1 MYNELYMSATRSA
14 EAIKK
19 SIVVIGAGFGGLRAA
34 KRIAAGLRREH
45 LGGRYAIYLIDRN
58 GYHTYTPTL
67 YEAATTSKETAN
79 YLELRD
85 IVTFDVLSLIADFPE
100 IIFLRDTV
108 TALDLIRGDV
118 HCSGME
124 LKFDYLVLAMGSE
137 TNYFDIPGLA
147 EYALPMKTFMDALTL
162 RDRALSRYA
171 AGGPMRVVIGGGGS
185 AGVELAGEL
194 QEWFSELRE
203 EQRSGCAPTV
213 TIVESAPTV
222 LAGFAS
228 GIIARAMARLK
239 KLGISLMLNER
250 ITGVTTDTVTLQNGK
265 TVPFDILIWT
275 GGVKTASLM
284 NVLPLKHEA
293 KNRVEVLGAME
304 CLPQTEDLKLYGAIY
319 GLGDA
324 VCFFDPVTKKPVP
337 LVARAALIQ
346 ADIVAHNIIQRILV
360 AEGLQQ
366 MPVFRHYRPMEY
378 PYVIPLGGKY
388 AIARI
393 GPFVLSGFF
402 AWVFKGLIELM
413 YLSSILPFGRAIK
426 TWLKGLRIFLE
437 NDRLG

>member
-1 MYNELYMSATRSA
+1 MTA
-14 EAIKK
+14 K

-34 KRIAAGLRREH
+34 KRLAAALRREH
-45 LGGRYAIYLIDRN
+45 LTGRYAMYLIDRN

-85 IVTFDVLSLIADFPE
+85 IVTFDVPSLIADFPE
-100 IIFLRDTV
+100 IIFVRDTV
-108 TALDLIRGDV
+108 TALDLVRGDV

-124 LKFDYLVLAMGSE
+124 LKFDYLVLALGSE
-137 TNYFDIPGLA
+137 TNYFDIPGLKTH
-147 EYALPMKTFMDALTL
+147 ALPMKTFMDALTL
-162 RDRALSRYA
+162 RDRVLSCYA
-171 AGGPMRVVIGGGGS
+171 AGEPLRVVIGGGGS

-203 EQRSGCAPTV
+203 EQRTGSAPTV
-213 TIVESAPTV
+213 TIVEGAPTV
-222 LAGFAS
+222 LAGFAP
-228 GIIARAMARLK
+228 GIIARAMLRLE
-239 KLGISLMLNER
+239 KLGISFILNER
-250 ITGVTTDTVTLQNGK
+250 ITGVSMDAVTLQSG
-265 TVPFDILIWT
+265 TSVPFDILVWT
-275 GGVKTASLM
+275 GGVKASMLM
-284 NVLPLKHEA
+284 AALPLKREL
-293 KNRVEVLGAME
+293 KGRVEVLGEMQ
-304 CLPQTEDLKLYGAIY
+304 CLPQTEDLKLYGTIY

-324 VCFFDPVTKKPVP
+324 VCFFDPITKKPVP

-346 ADIVAHNIIQRILV
+346 ANVVAHNIIQQILV
-360 AEGLQQ
+360 AEGRQKL
-366 MPVFRHYRPMEY
+366 PAFRHYRPMEY
-378 PYVIPLGGKY
+378 PYVIPVGGKY

-413 YLSSILPFGRAIK
+413 YLSSILPFTRAIK
-426 TWLKGLRIFLE
+426 TWFKGLRIFLE